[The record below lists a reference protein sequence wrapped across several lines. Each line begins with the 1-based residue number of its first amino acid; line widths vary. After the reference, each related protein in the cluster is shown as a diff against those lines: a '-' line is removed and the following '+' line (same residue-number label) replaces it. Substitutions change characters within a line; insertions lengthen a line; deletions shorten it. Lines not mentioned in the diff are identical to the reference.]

1 MFSVSG
7 GMASMACGVPYAIA
21 AALAYPGRQVIAFV
35 GDGGLAMLLGELAT
49 ITRYKLKNNELG
61 QIKWEQMMFLGNPEY
76 ECDLQP
82 IDFAK
87 VAEAMGIRGYR
98 LDDPKECAAVL
109 DAALAEEG
117 ATLVEALVDPNEPF
131 LPPKRNEQY
140 TRNLE
145 HALEKGTPRRREIER
160 ALNEEP
166 ARMLLED

>member
-76 ECDLQP
+76 ECRLQP
-82 IDFAK
+82 IDFVT
-87 VAEAMGIRGYR
+87 VAEAMGSRGI
-98 LDDPKECAAVL
+98 ASM
-109 DAALAEEG
+109 
-117 ATLVEALVDPNEPF
+117 
-131 LPPKRNEQY
+131 
-140 TRNLE
+140 TRTI
-145 HALEKGTPRRREIER
+145 APAFSIGRSPS
-160 ALNEEP
+160 P
-166 ARMLLED
+166 ARR